1 MTTIYKGVVSK
12 EFVTRRDKQVAEDKR
27 DYNTAMRQWDF
38 EYPEYHQS
46 KVSGHTIYA
55 GYEYDTEH
63 TFFGNCDFKHINRFD
78 EIHISPYI
86 LEQLQKGKIN
96 HIVAWRFLEKDWGK
110 SLQEGDE
117 VKYTILEYIPTSEI
131 LTAIQ
136 EKSEI
141 RGFTIKT

>member
-1 MTTIYKGVVSK
+1 MTVYKGK
-12 EFVTRRDKQVAEDKR
+12 VTKAFIDRRDSQVAADDR
-27 DYNTAMRQWDF
+27 DYNVAMRQWDF
-38 EYPEYHQS
+38 EFPEHHQCS
-46 KVSGHTIYA
+46 IPGGHKLYE
-55 GYEYDTEH
+55 GYEYDTNH
-63 TFFGNCDFKHINRFD
+63 PFFGNCDFKHVNRFD

-86 LEQLQKGKIN
+86 LKQLQKGKIN
-96 HIVAWRFLEKDWGK
+96 HIVAWRFLEKDWDK

-117 VKYTILEYIPTSEI
+117 VKYSILEYIPTSEI

>member
-1 MTTIYKGVVSK
+1 MTVYKGK
-12 EFVTRRDKQVAEDKR
+12 VTKAFIDRRDSQVAADDR
-27 DYNTAMRQWDF
+27 DYNVAMRQWDF
-38 EYPEYHQS
+38 EFPEHHQCS
-46 KVSGHTIYA
+46 IPGGHKLYE
-55 GYEYDTEH
+55 GYEYDTTH
-63 TFFGNCDFKHINRFD
+63 PFFGNCDFKHVNRFN
-78 EIHISPYI
+78 EFHISPYI
-86 LEQLQKGKIN
+86 LKQLQKGKIN

-117 VKYTILEYIPTSEI
+117 VKYSILEYIPTSEI